1 MEADPTLRYRDIAV
15 LTRVKQ
21 NVLAPMARVLADEGI
36 PVYADEAGGYTDAF
50 EVRLALALLKLVDN
64 HLDDLSLL
72 PCCARRWWGFPAGN
86 WPSCAWQRATRR
98 STRRC
103 STARIPR
110 SPPSP
115 GNSPPGATAR
125 AACRWGNSSIPC

>member
-1 MEADPTLRYRDIAV
+1 MRLSVYTHSIAQTAQMCIRDRADPTLRYRDIAV

-64 HLDDLSLL
+64 HLDCLL
-72 PCCARRWWGFPAGN
+72 YTSFA
-86 WPSCAWQRATRR
+86 S
-98 STRRC
+98 
-103 STARIPR
+103 
-110 SPPSP
+110 
-115 GNSPPGATAR
+115 
-125 AACRWGNSSIPC
+125 